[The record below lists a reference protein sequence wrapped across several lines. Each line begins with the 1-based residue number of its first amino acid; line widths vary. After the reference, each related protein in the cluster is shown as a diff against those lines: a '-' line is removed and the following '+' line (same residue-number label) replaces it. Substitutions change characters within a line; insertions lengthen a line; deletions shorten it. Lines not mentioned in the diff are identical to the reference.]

1 MEGVSYMN
9 HIITISRQYGSGG
22 REIGEL
28 VAKNFN
34 IPFYDNALIQL
45 AAEES
50 GFSADHFRDYDKYAN
65 NSFLYS
71 LVRGFQYHQH
81 ATATWSLEDSIYT
94 TQAKV
99 IRDIADKGP
108 CVIIGRCA
116 DYILSEKPELVKIFI
131 YGDIDFRIKRAIEIN
146 GIEPAKAKDEVK
158 NRDKRRQNYYNY
170 HSDVKWGEAP
180 NYNLCIDSSFCGIEK
195 AASLICD
202 FVTKV

>member
-1 MEGVSYMN
+1 MN

-28 VAKNFN
+28 VAKHFG

-50 GFSADHFRDYDKYAN
+50 GFSAEHFRDYDKYAN

-81 ATATWSLEDSIYT
+81 TTATWSLEDSIYS

-116 DYILSEKPELVKIFI
+116 DYILSERPELVKIFI
-131 YGDIDFRIKRAIEIN
+131 YGNMEFRIKRAIEKN
-146 GIEPAKAKDEVK
+146 GIDPEKAREEVK
-158 NRDKRRQNYYNY
+158 NKDKRRQNYYNY
-170 HSDVKWGEAP
+170 HADVKWGEAP

-195 AASLICD
+195 AANIICE
-202 FVTKV
+202 FVDKI